1 MPGVRLPMVC
11 RTLAEFTASC
21 RTRAAQLEEAARE
34 AAQLEE
40 AGLAMGPESYVLL

>member
-11 RTLAEFTASC
+11 QTLEEFTASC
-21 RTRAAQLEEAARE
+21 RKR

>member
-11 RTLAEFTASC
+11 RTFAEFTASC
-21 RTRAAQLEEAARE
+21 RKRAAQLEEAARE

>member
-11 RTLAEFTASC
+11 RTLEEFTASC
-21 RTRAAQLEEAARE
+21 RQWARTEEAALK

>member
-1 MPGVRLPMVC
+1 MPRVCLPRVC
-11 RTLAEFTASC
+11 TLAEFTASC
-21 RTRAAQLEEAARE
+21 RERKTQLEEAARE